1 MYKNKKIIAIIPAR
15 GGSKGIPNKNIVDL
29 CGKPLIQYSIDAAQ
43 NSKYIDKVIVSTDS
57 EKIAEV
63 SRKCGANVPFLR
75 PESIS
80 GDVARSSEVVIH
92 GIDFLKENY
101 GDEYDYV
108 ILLQPTSPLR
118 TAKHI
123 DKAIELCINSDSSS
137 LVSVKEVNE
146 NPIIMRTIENN
157 KLNEVLKFDGDNLR
171 RQDLP
176 KFYIFNGAIYITTV
190 DFIKD
195 NMVFVDDNTLPFI
208 MEEQVSIDI
217 DNMIDLKVVEYI
229 INETL
234 A

>member
-80 GDVARSSEVVIH
+80 GDVARSSDVVIH